1 MNPPDLKIAMLTTFY
16 PPYNFGGD
24 GIGISRLSSA
34 LAKRGCDV
42 TVIHDRDAYLSL
54 AKNEVAPFAGDPA
67 VKVIGLTQKG
77 IMSPMLTQQLGAPAL
92 KHAELSGLLAHGNF
106 DVIWYHNI
114 SLIGGPKL
122 LSYGSGIKI
131 YEAHE
136 HWLVCPT
143 HVLWR
148 YNREPC
154 RERDCLRCTLSYRR
168 PPQLWRNTDLLA
180 KQARHID
187 TFIAKSEFSRAKHA
201 EFGFDQPM
209 TVVPYF
215 LPQLPADRSAPGP
228 RRHDKP
234 FFLFVGRLEKIKG
247 LQDVLPAFAGVEG
260 PDLLVAGTGEYEL
273 RLRTMAKDMPRI
285 KFIGR
290 LSPDELTAYYRDAL
304 ALIVPSI
311 CYETFGIILIEA
323 MRQGT
328 PVIAR
333 NFGPFPEIVA
343 RGGGLLFDN
352 ETELTNALSVLATQ
366 PKTRAALSTQAIRA
380 FADHWCEDVVIEK
393 YLNVL
398 SEAASR
404 RGEAQVYNKVAR
416 VA

>member
-1 MNPPDLKIAMLTTFY
+1 MSPPNLRIAMLTTFY

-34 LAKRGCDV
+34 LARRGCDV

-54 AKNEVAPFAGDPA
+54 AKNEVGPFVGDPA

-92 KHAELSGLLAHGNF
+92 KHTQLSGLLARGSF
-106 DVIWYHNI
+106 DVTWFHNI

-154 RERDCLRCTLSYRR
+154 RERDCLRCSLSYRR

-180 KQARHID
+180 KQAQHID
-187 TFIAKSEFSRAKHA
+187 AFIAKSEFSRSKHA
-201 EFGFDQPM
+201 EFGFEAPM

-215 LPQLPADRSAPGP
+215 LPKLSTTGADLVPP
-228 RRHDKP
+228 RHDKP

-247 LQDVLPAFAGVEG
+247 LQDVIPAFAGADG
-260 PDLLVAGTGEYEL
+260 PDLLVAGSGDYEL

-333 NFGPFPEIVA
+333 NFGSFPEIVA
-343 RGGGLLFDN
+343 RGGGLLFDD
-352 ETELTNALSVLATQ
+352 ERELKNAISAISTQPDTRTALSRQ
-366 PKTRAALSTQAIRA
+366 AARA
-380 FADHWCEDVVIEK
+380 FAEHWCEDVVIDR
-393 YLNVL
+393 YLDVL

-404 RGEAQVYNKVAR
+404 RGEAQVCNKLAGVA
-416 VA
+416 

>member
-1 MNPPDLKIAMLTTFY
+1 MIAQNLRVAMLTTFY

-34 LAKRGCDV
+34 LAKRGCQV

-54 AKNEVAPFAGDPA
+54 AKGEVPPFTGDPA
-67 VKVIGLTQKG
+67 VRVIGLSKKG
-77 IMSPMLTQQLGAPAL
+77 LMSPVLTQQLGAPAL
-92 KHAELSGLLAHGNF
+92 KHAELSQLLTSGGF
-106 DVIWYHNI
+106 DVTWFHNI

-136 HWLVCPT
+136 HWLVCPM

-154 RERDCLRCTLSYRR
+154 VERDCVRCTLTYRR
-168 PPQLWRNTDLLA
+168 PPQLWRNTGLLE
-180 KQARHID
+180 KYSGYID
-187 TFIAKSEFSRAKHA
+187 TFIAKSEFSRNKHT
-201 EFGFDQPM
+201 EFGFDRPM
-209 TVVPYF
+209 SVIPYF
-215 LPQLPADRSAPGP
+215 LPRLTEAANDAHPPVHGKSY
-228 RRHDKP
+228 
-234 FFLFVGRLEKIKG
+234 FLFVGRLEKIKG
-247 LQDVLPAFAGVEG
+247 LQDVIPLFGGEAG
-260 PDLLVAGTGEYEL
+260 PDLLVAGAGEYEAQL
-273 RLRTMAKDMPRI
+273 RAMAAGKPRI

-290 LSPDELTAYYRDAL
+290 VPPDALNTYYREAL
-304 ALIVPSI
+304 ALIVPSV

-343 RGGGLLFDN
+343 KGGGLLFD
-352 ETELTNALSVLATQ
+352 TEEELRLAVALLAQEDRRHELSVEA
-366 PKTRAALSTQAIRA
+366 SRA
-380 FADHWCEDVVIEK
+380 FARFWSEDVVIDR
-393 YLNVL
+393 YLAMLEQAAARQGKNRVRKKLEGVL
-398 SEAASR
+398 
-404 RGEAQVYNKVAR
+404 
-416 VA
+416 